1 MEKKRQKKHLD
12 KYHMGVYI
20 MEKDTVWG
28 YEQESLQ
35 VECKPFLGTEPEQ
48 TGKQTKNIE
57 STVRKKTDDKLRKE
71 KGRSDGKGNC
81 SE

>member
-1 MEKKRQKKHLD
+1 
-12 KYHMGVYI
+12 MGVYI
-20 MEKDTVWG
+20 MDKDTVWG
-28 YEQESLQ
+28 YEQE
-35 VECKPFLGTEPEQ
+35 KPPSGMQDIFGTEPEQ